1 MFRLGVAG
9 LVFAFSLA
17 GAAHAERAE
26 GLWKTEADDKGQVG
40 HVAVAPCGAS
50 LCGTIIKA
58 YDAQAR
64 EVKTANVGRVIL
76 FDMVRTSA
84 GQYGGRVLIPKFNR
98 SLNGTMQVSGNRM
111 KISGCLV
118 GICDSQTWVRLK

>member
-1 MFRLGVAG
+1 MRISVAG
-9 LVFAFSLA
+9 LLMVFALT
-17 GAAHAERAE
+17 GAAHAERAM
-26 GLWKTEADDKGQVG
+26 GLWKTEADEKGQVG
-40 HVAVAPCGAS
+40 HVSVGPCGQA
-50 LCGTIIKA
+50 LCGTIVKA

-76 FDMVRTSA
+76 FDMVQTSE

-111 KISGCLV
+111 KISGCLL
-118 GICDSQTWVRLK
+118 GICDSHTWVRLK